1 MEDQGLNVLLDR
13 LRQQTTGSPAPQSPN
28 PNMGSPSG
36 MPPQQ
41 QYHRG
46 AERVNSAPISYP
58 NDPSFF
64 SSYPLYGQ
72 TPAKSQTPPVYNAP
86 VPPASGQTDP
96 SRTASLLGL
105 LKFTQPAPTGAP
117 ASTVPIPRE
126 TILSPP
132 PLAQSG
138 TNYAPATSSTKSRP
152 TNAQDLV
159 ASLLARSGQAGAS
172 APTSSGE
179 QQAPPPYT
187 PSSTG
192 GSEAAAG
199 TRSSTSAPVNPQD
212 LVFQLL
218 NRPKPTQDDHVQ
230 GSGAENF
237 DTQQTFVAEAV
248 PPVEETTR
256 VEDTTNGS
264 QPQVNRTPSPAV
276 DNSDVVPPPASGGSP
291 HAIGSQAPAASGP
304 SAPGPNK
311 TLFTYVNPFE
321 QLHNLTPKARTP
333 TTKQPNSP
341 GPTGNRKPMIPT
353 PANPAEVPLPFSP
366 KVEATNPVEDNDV
379 FQQIDM
385 RLKAQMER
393 KAEEN
398 RKAEEQPRPQEQYL
412 GSTEHTESGDFEGQQ
427 STTGG
432 DSEASREPSAK
443 EGQDALEAPREP
455 TASSDVLDRDEDED
469 ADYVEQGPI
478 KVYNFPMKPFSA
490 ITMNPDIPNSL
501 RPRFPLGKM
510 SDIARMPR
518 QFDQLDRNLIAA
530 SASYIVYAISKSNGR
545 GGIRVLR
552 QEDGGDRVLNKD
564 TMDRTFNVVI
574 GRGERVLG
582 TSVSGAVLWADVG
595 EGFENG
601 DWYIHPTLQ
610 W

>member
-1 MEDQGLNVLLDR
+1 
-13 LRQQTTGSPAPQSPN
+13 
-28 PNMGSPSG
+28 MGSPSG

-46 AERVNSAPISYP
+46 AERVNSAPISYT

-64 SSYPLYGQ
+64 PSYPYGQ
-72 TPAKSQTPPVYNAP
+72 APAKSQTPP
-86 VPPASGQTDP
+86 ASGQTDS

-105 LKFTQPAPTGAP
+105 LKFTQPAPAGTP
-117 ASTVPIPRE
+117 ASAVPIPRE

-138 TNYAPATSSTKSRP
+138 ANYAPATSSTQSRP

-172 APTSSGE
+172 VPTSSGE
-179 QQAPPPYT
+179 QQVPPPYT
-187 PSSTG
+187 SSSTG

-218 NRPKPTQDDHVQ
+218 NRPKPTQGDHTQ
-230 GSGAENF
+230 GSGTENF
-237 DTQQTFVAEAV
+237 DTQQTFAVEAV

-291 HAIGSQAPAASGP
+291 HAIGSQAPAVSGP

-311 TLFTYVNPFE
+311 TLFTYVNPFD
-321 QLHNLTPKARTP
+321 QLHNFTPKA
-333 TTKQPNSP
+333 TKQPNSP
-341 GPTGNRKPMIPT
+341 GPTEIRKPMISSLEN
-353 PANPAEVPLPFSP
+353 AAEVPLPFSP
-366 KVEATNPVEDNDV
+366 KVEAASLVEDNDV
-379 FQQIDM
+379 IQQIDM
-385 RLKAQMER
+385 RLKAQIER

-398 RKAEEQPRPQEQYL
+398 RKTEEQPRTQEQYP
-412 GSTEHTESGDFEGQQ
+412 GSTEHTESGDFEG
-427 STTGG
+427 TTGG
-432 DSEASREPSAK
+432 ESEVSRELSAK
-443 EGQDALEAPREP
+443 EGQDVPEAPREP
-455 TASSDVLDRDEDED
+455 IASSDVLDRDEDED

-490 ITMNPDIPNSL
+490 ITMNPEIPSAL

-530 SASYIVYAISKSNGR
+530 SALYIVYAISKSNGR

-595 EGFENG
+595 EGFESG
-601 DWYIHPTLQ
+601 DWYIHSTLQ
-610 W
+610 I